1 MLTLTLI
8 IGLIC
13 FYLAFYSPK
22 NKNKG
27 LHLFDYGMLAPYRDQ
42 LKQWSEEAEALP
54 HTRVAVTSFDG
65 LTLRGKFYEY
75 SPNAPVELLMHGY
88 RGTSERDLCGA
99 VQRCFSLGHSALL
112 VDQRGCGESEGRVIT
127 FGVKEYRDC
136 LTWVEFLGE
145 RTIYLGGISM
155 GASTVLMAAGSPLP
169 QQVKGVLA
177 DCGFTTAKAIM
188 EKVSRQMK
196 LPPKLVYPFLRL
208 GAILYGGFDPESFSA
223 LEAAKTITLP
233 VIFFH
238 GESDDFVPCE
248 MSKENFA
255 ACTSRKALVTIPGA
269 GHGLSYPVDPKGYLQ
284 ALGDFFGPELSA
296 NK

>member
-1 MLTLTLI
+1 MITLTLI
-8 IGLIC
+8 IALIC

-54 HTRVAVTSFDG
+54 HTRVEVTSFDG

-75 SPNAPVELLMHGY
+75 SPDAPVELLMHGY

-136 LTWVEFLGE
+136 LSWVEFLGE

-155 GASTVLMAAGSPLP
+155 GASTVLIASGKPLP
-169 QQVKGVLA
+169 ETVVGILA
-177 DCGFTTAKAIM
+177 DCGYSSAREIIM
-188 EKVSRQMK
+188 KVIGEMH
-196 LPPKLVYPFLRL
+196 LPPRIVYPFVRL
-208 GAILYGGFDPESFSA
+208 SAILFGGFDPNSESPMQS
-223 LEAAKTITLP
+223 LKTCTRP
-233 VIFFH
+233 VVFLH
-238 GESDDFVPCE
+238 GECDGFVPCE
-248 MSKENFA
+248 MSRAMYDVCPSK
-255 ACTSRKALVTIPGA
+255 KKLVTFPGA
-269 GHGLSYPVDPKGYLQ
+269 DHGMSYLSD
-284 ALGDFFGPELSA
+284 GDRYIEELRDFWA
-296 NK
+296 